1 MVSLVSNVYVDSTAV
16 IDEGVKL
23 GNGTKIWHF
32 VHIMKNAI
40 IGKNCII
47 ADYVYVGRAVKIG
60 NNVKIEN
67 RATIYEGVTI
77 DDDAFVGPHVVFTND
92 LYPRSTNSD
101 WKISPTSVK
110 KGASLGAGSVIVC
123 GVTIGENALIGAGSV
138 VTKNVPPH
146 SLTYGN
152 PARVRGFICRCGKK
166 FEIIK
171 KTEKNVFMQCRCC
184 KETLQISE
192 NDYIND

>member
-1 MVSLVSNVYVDSTAV
+1 MSNVYVNSTAV
-16 IDEGVKL
+16 IDEGVKV

-32 VHIMKNAI
+32 VHIMKDAK

-47 ADYVYVGRAVKIG
+47 ADYVYVGRDVIIG

-67 RATIYEGVTI
+67 KATIFKGVTI
-77 DDDAFVGPHVVFTND
+77 QDDAFIGPHVVFTND
-92 LYPRSTNSD
+92 LYPRSTNPD
-101 WKISPTSVK
+101 WKILPTSVK

-123 GVTIGENALIGAGSV
+123 GVTIGEHALIGAGSV
-138 VTKNVPPH
+138 VTKNVPPY

-166 FEIIK
+166 FKIIK
-171 KTEKNVFMQCRCC
+171 KTEKNVLMECNDCKQRC
-184 KETLQISE
+184 QIYTD
-192 NDYIND
+192 DYHIEL